1 MLMNSMQ
8 GDCAPWQRPC
18 TLTGG
23 CGSACCMCGISGRC
37 AQARLGLEASRP
49 VPCTVEGL
57 RDGVRHTMD
66 AAFAQ
71 CMSEADIHPV
81 LRVPHRTHFTL

>member
-1 MLMNSMQ
+1 MLMTSMQ
-8 GDCAPWQRPC
+8 ADCATWQRPC

-23 CGSACCMCGISGRC
+23 CGSACCVCGISGRC
-37 AQARLGLEASRP
+37 ARARLGVEASRSVQ

-71 CMSEADIHPV
+71 CMSEADIQPV
-81 LRVPHRTHFTL
+81 L